1 MNLRWMIGLCAV
13 CVAVVA
19 WFGQGAFTA
28 RSGHR
33 DAVETYAQTE
43 SALRELRAL
52 QARQPEFIELGQ
64 EGEDLTR
71 RVTRVLTSAG
81 LGANALSS
89 LTPEADQPAS
99 SARTSDGKPVYLRR
113 SARISLDGV
122 TMGQLGRF
130 MEAWR
135 TSPDGAG
142 WTISTIDLIAGAEQG
157 GSRIKAQA
165 ASSNASVNR
174 DQNLRVNLTI
184 EAVTPTAV
192 SSNSTSP
199 AISPSIPTLTPPTNT
214 TPRG

>member
-1 MNLRWMIGLCAV
+1 VNLRWMIVLCVV
-13 CVAVVA
+13 CVTVVA
-19 WFGQGAFTA
+19 WFGQGALAA
-28 RSGHR
+28 RNQHR
-33 DAVETYAQTE
+33 DAVETYEETE

-52 QARQPEFIELGQ
+52 QSRQPDFIELGQ

-99 SARTSDGKPVYLRR
+99 SARTTEGKPVYLRR

-135 TSPDGAG
+135 TSTDGAG
-142 WTISTIDLIAGAEQG
+142 WTVSTIDLAAGAEQG

-165 ASSNASVNR
+165 SAANAPVNR
-174 DQNLRVNLTI
+174 DQNLRVNLTM
-184 EAVTPTAV
+184 EVVTPTAA
-192 SSNSTSP
+192 SSHSNNPAVTPSNPSP
-199 AISPSIPTLTPPTNT
+199 TEPA
-214 TPRG
+214 PRG